1 MPSFLGMNSLSRI
14 FDKMNKLLSSILG
27 IICLSLVIASA
38 QSPGTVKDR
47 KAVIDEARYLKS
59 IYKTDKAIEL
69 LSGLLSPEQFDEEV
83 LNELADCHIQAGDIE
98 SAANTYSTLLMMN
111 PESILYRI
119 RMMNIA
125 YRSKDYKASAE
136 MGISIIRR
144 DTIPAIVSLTADSFN
159 MAEMPDSALAYYE
172 MYMRQNPANPAVI
185 SKAAK
190 IHLGRKEY
198 AIVLNMAENYL
209 QIDSTD
215 MDIRGLQGLAYFQ
228 LEDFRKSEEVFQK
241 MEDDGNDSYS
251 VHIYLGQNQWRNKKH
266 ISALKELQAAWQ
278 IDSGDVNL
286 AYSIGTI
293 MGECGMGIKK
303 AKPWFDRALDLITP
317 DPEILGKIQRE
328 YALGYMKAE
337 QFGNALDYY
346 LKSWETDKS
355 KYSVLSNIGYCYERL
370 KDWKKAEQY
379 YLQYLKFGKPGSGG
393 YKYVEESLAY
403 VRQQLFMEE

>member
-1 MPSFLGMNSLSRI
+1 M
-14 FDKMNKLLSSILG
+14 KKLLSFILSIIYL
-27 IICLSLVIASA
+27 CQSFASA
-38 QSPGTVKDR
+38 QTSGTVKDR
-47 KAVIDEARYLKS
+47 QAVIEEARYLKS
-59 IYKTDKAIEL
+59 IYKTEKAIEL

-83 LNELADCHIQAGDIE
+83 MNELAECHIQAGDLE
-98 SAANTYSTLLMMN
+98 SAANMYSTLLMMN

-119 RMMNIA
+119 RMMSIA

-136 MGISIIRR
+136 MGLSIIQR
-144 DTIPAIVSLTADSFN
+144 DTIPAIISLTGDSFN
-159 MAEMPDSALAYYE
+159 MANMPDSALAYYG
-172 MYMRQNPANPAVI
+172 MYMRLNPANPAVV

-190 IHLGRKEY
+190 IHLARKEY
-198 AIVLNMAENYL
+198 DIVLDMAENYL

-228 LEDFRKSEEVFQK
+228 MGDFRKSEDVFQK

-266 ISALKELQAAWQ
+266 ISALKELKTAWQ
-278 IDSGDVNL
+278 IDSSDVNL

-293 MGECGMGIKK
+293 MREFGSDLNKV
-303 AKPWFDRALDLITP
+303 KPWFDRALDLITP

-328 YALGYMKAE
+328 YALAYMKAE
-337 QFGNALDYY
+337 QFSNALDYY

-355 KYSVLSNIGYCYERL
+355 KYSVLSNIGYLYEQL
-370 KDWKKAEQY
+370 KDWKKAEKY
-379 YLQYLKFGKPGSGG
+379 YLQYLNYGKPGSGG

-403 VRQQLFMEE
+403 VRQQMFMEE